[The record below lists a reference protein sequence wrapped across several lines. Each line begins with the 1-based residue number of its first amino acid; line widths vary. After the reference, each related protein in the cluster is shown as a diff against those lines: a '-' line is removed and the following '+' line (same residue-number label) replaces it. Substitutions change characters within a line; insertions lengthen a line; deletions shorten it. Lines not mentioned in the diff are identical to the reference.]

1 MAACQVEGKSV
12 LRKRPV
18 LGMALVLILAAVGC
32 GPPVLAVRHRLAP
45 DLPIP
50 AGAARVRLGEFT
62 VADGPE
68 DGYAAFVAE
77 RLTERLDASGG
88 YGVATREA
96 TGPADLVVGARL
108 GIQTK
113 DVEQPRTVRRLNPDT
128 RQMEIFDV
136 PGLLRTVEVLAAFD
150 VQTMRTGRTLSVEAR
165 RSYRSTDDPRTRGP
179 LGLERPDDPANVP
192 AAERI
197 VRELLDACV
206 KEFVGMLTPREVAAR
221 IPLRPAPGPNG
232 AKGLEAARRGEYAA
246 AVGHFKDALQA
257 KPDNANLLFDLAAVS
272 ECAGELQAAL
282 ELYRKVQALTD
293 DRDVAAHEG
302 AVRVARAVSLS
313 E

>member
-1 MAACQVEGKSV
+1 VFRVTVVLSLAFLLVAA
-12 LRKRPV
+12 
-18 LGMALVLILAAVGC
+18 AAGC
-32 GPPVLAVRHRLAP
+32 APPVLAVRHRLAP

-50 AGAARVRLGEFT
+50 AGAARVRFGEFT
-62 VADGPE
+62 VADGPA

-108 GIQTK
+108 GMETK

-136 PGLLRTVEVLAAFD
+136 PGLVRTVEVLAAFD
-150 VQTMRTGRTLSVEAR
+150 VQVVRTGRKIGVETR

-192 AAERI
+192 AAETI
-197 VRELLDACV
+197 VRELLGACV
-206 KEFVGMLTPREVAAR
+206 EEFVGMLAPGEVTAR
-221 IPLRPAPGPNG
+221 IPLRPAPGPSG
-232 AKGLEAARRGEYAA
+232 AKGLEAARRGDYAGA
-246 AVGHFKDALQA
+246 IAHFEEAL
-257 KPDNANLLFDLAAVS
+257 KANPRNMDLLFDLAAVS

-282 ELYRKVQALTD
+282 ELYRKVQELTG

-302 AVRVARAVSLS
+302 AVRVARAAGLPD
-313 E
+313 

>member
-1 MAACQVEGKSV
+1 M
-12 LRKRPV
+12 LRVRPF

-62 VADGPE
+62 VADGPA

-136 PGLLRTVEVLAAFD
+136 PGLVRTVEVLAAFD
-150 VQTMRTGRTLSVEAR
+150 VRVERTGRKIGVETR

-192 AAERI
+192 AVETI
-197 VRELLDACV
+197 VRELLDSCV
-206 KEFVGMLTPREVAAR
+206 KEFVGMMTPGEVTAH
-221 IPLRPAPGPNG
+221 IPLRPAPGPSG

-246 AVGHFKDALQA
+246 AIAHFEEAR
-257 KPDNANLLFDLAAVS
+257 NANPRDRDLLFDLAAVS

-282 ELYRKVQALTD
+282 ELYREVQELTG
-293 DRDVAAHEG
+293 DRDIVAREG
-302 AVRVARAVSLS
+302 AVRAARAAASTDAARP
-313 E
+313 

>member
-1 MAACQVEGKSV
+1 V

-62 VADGPE
+62 VADGPA

-77 RLTERLDASGG
+77 RLAERLEASGG

-96 TGPADLVVGARL
+96 RGSADLVVGARL
-108 GIQTK
+108 GIQAK

-128 RQMEIFDV
+128 RQMELFDV
-136 PGLLRTVEVLAAFD
+136 PGLVRTVEVLAAFD
-150 VQTMRTGRTLSVEAR
+150 VQILRTGRKIGVETR

-179 LGLERPDDPANVP
+179 LGLDRPDDPANVP
-192 AAERI
+192 AAETI
-197 VRELLDACV
+197 VRELLGACV
-206 KEFVGMLTPREVAAR
+206 EEFVGMLAPGEVTAR
-221 IPLRPAPGPNG
+221 IPLRPAPGPSG

-246 AVGHFKDALQA
+246 AVGHFKDALKA
-257 KPDNANLLFDLAAVS
+257 KPDDANLLFDLAAVS
-272 ECAGELQAAL
+272 ECAGELEAAL
-282 ELYRKVQALTD
+282 ELYRKVQELTG
-293 DRDVAAHEG
+293 DRDVGAHES
-302 AVRVARAVSLS
+302 AVRVARAAGSVDGARD
-313 E
+313 

>member
-1 MAACQVEGKSV
+1 V

-62 VADGPE
+62 VADGPA
-68 DGYAAFVAE
+68 DAYAAFVAE

-96 TGPADLVVGARL
+96 RGPADLVVGARL
-108 GIQTK
+108 SIQTK

-128 RQMEIFDV
+128 RQMELFDV
-136 PGLLRTVEVLAAFD
+136 PGLVRTVEVLAAFD
-150 VQTMRTGRTLSVEAR
+150 VRIERTGRTIGVETR

-192 AAERI
+192 AAEMV
-197 VRELLDACV
+197 VRELLGACV
-206 KEFVGMLTPREVAAR
+206 EEFVGMLAPGEVTAR
-221 IPLRPAPGPNG
+221 IPLRPAPGPSG
-232 AKGLEAARRGEYAA
+232 AKGLEAARRGEYAVA
-246 AVGHFKDALQA
+246 AGHFKDAL
-257 KPDNANLLFDLAAVS
+257 KTNPDDANLLFDLAAVS

-282 ELYRKVQALTD
+282 ELYRKVQELTG

-302 AVRVARAVSLS
+302 AVRASRAAASA

>member
-1 MAACQVEGKSV
+1 V
-12 LRKRPV
+12 LRVRPV

-62 VADGPE
+62 VADGPA

-77 RLTERLDASGG
+77 RLTERLEASGA
-88 YGVATREA
+88 YSVATREA
-96 TGPADLVVGARL
+96 RGPADIVVGARL

-113 DVEQPRTVRRLNPDT
+113 DAEQPRTIRRLNPDT

-136 PGLLRTVEVLAAFD
+136 PGLVRTVEVVAAFN
-150 VQTMRTGRTLSVEAR
+150 VQVVRTGRTLGVETR

-192 AAERI
+192 AAEMI

-206 KEFVGMLTPREVAAR
+206 REFVGMLAPGEVAAR
-221 IPLRPAPGPNG
+221 IPLRPAPGPSG

-246 AVGHFKDALQA
+246 AVGHFKDAL
-257 KPDNANLLFDLAAVS
+257 KTNPDDANLLFDLAAVS

-282 ELYRKVQALTD
+282 VLYRKVQELTG
-293 DRDVAAHEG
+293 DRDIAAHEG
-302 AVRVARAVSLS
+302 AVRVARAAGSA

>member
-1 MAACQVEGKSV
+1 M
-12 LRKRPV
+12 LRVRPV
-18 LGMALVLILAAVGC
+18 LGVALVLILAAVGC
-32 GPPVLAVRHRLAP
+32 GPPVLAVRHRLVP

-62 VADGPE
+62 VADGPA

-77 RLTERLDASGG
+77 RLAERLDASGG
-88 YGVATREA
+88 YGVATREVRE
-96 TGPADLVVGARL
+96 PADLVVDARL
-108 GIQTK
+108 GIQTR

-136 PGLLRTVEVLAAFD
+136 PGLVRTVEVLAAFD
-150 VQTMRTGRTLSVEAR
+150 VQVVRTGRTVGVETR

-192 AAERI
+192 AAEMV

-206 KEFVGMLTPREVAAR
+206 KEFVGMLAPGEVTAR
-221 IPLRPAPGPNG
+221 IPLRSAPGPSG
-232 AKGLEAARRGEYAA
+232 AKGLEAARRGDFAGAIAHLEE
-246 AVGHFKDALQA
+246 AL
-257 KPDNANLLFDLAAVS
+257 KANPRNVDLLFDLAAVS
-272 ECAGELQAAL
+272 ECAGELEAAL
-282 ELYRKVQALTD
+282 ELYRKVQELTG

-302 AVRVARAVSLS
+302 AVRVARAASS
-313 E
+313 PDEARD

>member
-1 MAACQVEGKSV
+1 MFRVTV
-12 LRKRPV
+12 V
-18 LGMALVLILAAVGC
+18 LGLALILVAAAAGC

-50 AGAARVRLGEFT
+50 ADAARVRLGEVA
-62 VADGPE
+62 VADGPA

-77 RLTERLDASGG
+77 RLTECLEAGG
-88 YGVATREA
+88 AYTVATRDPV
-96 TGPADLVVGARL
+96 GPADLVVGARL

-136 PGLLRTVEVLAAFD
+136 PGLVRSVEVLAAFD
-150 VQTMRTGRTLSVEAR
+150 VRVERTGRTLSVETR

-206 KEFVGMLTPREVAAR
+206 KEFVGMMTPREVTAR
-221 IPLRPAPGPNG
+221 IPLRPAPGPSG
-232 AKGLEAARRGEYAA
+232 AKGLEAARRGDYAA
-246 AVGHFKDALQA
+246 AVGHFKDALKA
-257 KPDNANLLFDLAAVS
+257 KPDDANLLFDLAAVS

-282 ELYRKVQALTD
+282 ELYRKVQELTG

-302 AVRVARAVSLS
+302 AVRVARAAGSTDAARP
-313 E
+313 

>member
-1 MAACQVEGKSV
+1 MEGKSV
-12 LRKRPV
+12 FRVRPV
-18 LGMALVLILAAVGC
+18 LSVALVLILAAVGC
-32 GPPVLAVRHRLAP
+32 APPALAVRHRLAP

-50 AGAARVRLGEFT
+50 AGAARVRLGEFA
-62 VADGPE
+62 VAAGPN
-68 DGYAAFVAE
+68 DAYAAFVAE
-77 RLTERLDASGG
+77 TLTARLEAGG
-88 YGVATREA
+88 AYTVATRDP

-136 PGLLRTVEVLAAFD
+136 PGLVRTVEVVAAFD
-150 VQTMRTGRTLSVEAR
+150 VQILRTGRTLSVETR

-179 LGLERPDDPANVP
+179 LGLERPDAPANVP

-206 KEFVGMLTPREVAAR
+206 KEFVRMLAPGEVTAC
-221 IPLRPAPGPNG
+221 IPLRPAPGPSG
-232 AKGLEAARRGEYAA
+232 AKGLEAARRGDYAA
-246 AVGHFKDALQA
+246 AVGHFKDAL
-257 KPDNANLLFDLAAVS
+257 KTNPDDANLLFDLAAVS

-282 ELYRKVQALTD
+282 ELYRKVQELTG

-302 AVRVARAVSLS
+302 AVRVARAAGSTNAARP
-313 E
+313 

>member
-1 MAACQVEGKSV
+1 M
-12 LRKRPV
+12 LRVRPV

-32 GPPVLAVRHRLAP
+32 GPPVLAIRHRLAP

-50 AGAARVRLGEFT
+50 AGAARVRLGEIT
-62 VADGPE
+62 VADGPA

-77 RLTERLDASGG
+77 RLTECLDASGA
-88 YGVATREA
+88 YSVATREA
-96 TGPADLVVGARL
+96 TGPADLVVGASLRME
-108 GIQTK
+108 TK
-113 DVEQPRTVRRLNPDT
+113 DVEQPRTIRRLNPDT

-136 PGLLRTVEVLAAFD
+136 PGLVRTVEVVAAFD
-150 VQTMRTGRTLSVEAR
+150 VQVVRTGRTLSVETR

-192 AAERI
+192 AAEMI

-206 KEFVGMLTPREVAAR
+206 REFVGMLAPGEVAAR
-221 IPLRPAPGPNG
+221 IPLRPAPGPSG

-246 AVGHFKDALQA
+246 AVGHFKDAL
-257 KPDNANLLFDLAAVS
+257 KTNPDDANLLFDLAAVS

-282 ELYRKVQALTD
+282 VLYRKVQELTG
-293 DRDVAAHEG
+293 DRDIAAHEG
-302 AVRVARAVSLS
+302 AVRVARAAGSA

>member
-1 MAACQVEGKSV
+1 VEEKNV
-12 LRKRPV
+12 LRVRAV

-50 AGAARVRLGEFT
+50 AGAARVSLGEVT
-62 VADGPE
+62 VADGPA

-108 GIQTK
+108 GMETK

-136 PGLLRTVEVLAAFD
+136 PGLVCTVEVLAAFD
-150 VQTMRTGRTLSVEAR
+150 VRVVRTGRKIGVETR

-192 AAERI
+192 AAEMI

-206 KEFVGMLTPREVAAR
+206 KEFVGMLAPGEVTAR
-221 IPLRPAPGPNG
+221 IPLRPAPGPSG
-232 AKGLEAARRGEYAA
+232 AKGLEAARRGEYALA
-246 AVGHFKDALQA
+246 AGHFKDALKA
-257 KPDNANLLFDLAAVS
+257 KSDDANLLFDLAAVS
-272 ECAGELQAAL
+272 ECAGELEAAL
-282 ELYRKVQALTD
+282 ELYRKVQELTG
-293 DRDVAAHEG
+293 DRDIAAHEG
-302 AVRVARAVSLS
+302 VARVARAAALS